1 MPKVIEQLREMV
13 PVMKAHGEKF
23 PRYPN
28 DNDFADAAS
37 LMERAAA
44 RLEFLEGLFDFSDE
58 EIVSH
63 TAPNDPVT
71 AGAIVLR
78 REHYEEVQAQR
89 RAAIAA
95 ITTPTPL

>member
-1 MPKVIEQLREMV
+1 MSDVQVETIEAQ
-13 PVMKAHGEKF
+13 
-23 PRYPN
+23 N
-28 DNDFADAAS
+28 
-37 LMERAAA
+37 A
-44 RLEFLEGLFDFSDE
+44 RLRKRVEWLEGLFDFSDE
-58 EIVSH
+58 EIVCH

-95 ITTPTPL
+95 IAKTTI

>member
-1 MPKVIEQLREMV
+1 MTNLVERLRVQADRSAQDLAPHDAQMGNMIDLTREAALRIEWLQ
-13 PVMKAHGEKF
+13 
-23 PRYPN
+23 
-28 DNDFADAAS
+28 
-37 LMERAAA
+37 
-44 RLEFLEGLFDFSDE
+44 GLFDFSDE

-71 AGAIVLR
+71 AGSIVLR

-95 ITTPTPL
+95 ITNSTPL